1 MIVINFDAKI
11 TTKVVAGAHNIH
23 SILPEDTIQKRKVV
37 DMWKVIEFIM
47 WKVPEE
53 NQIEIRIMI
62 DCMMHLYSTRDTTR
76 ASSPTTSLFLNW
88 TSL

>member
-47 WKVPEE
+47 
-53 NQIEIRIMI
+53 
-62 DCMMHLYSTRDTTR
+62 
-76 ASSPTTSLFLNW
+76 
-88 TSL
+88 